1 MNSPNFLR
9 THFLSRSN
17 SIDDLGVFASTLCA
31 MHCAVM
37 PLIIGALPLLGLEVF
52 AAKRTEWFFVV
63 MSVVLGILS
72 LVPSYL
78 RRHRRSWPLILFII
92 GVGLILSARLSFE
105 DTIRAEIPLVV
116 MGALLVAGS
125 HFLNRRLCRS
135 CPVCPADSG

>member
-1 MNSPNFLR
+1 
-9 THFLSRSN
+9 
-17 SIDDLGVFASTLCA
+17 
-31 MHCAVM
+31 M

-52 AAKRTEWFFVV
+52 AAKRTEWLFVV

-105 DTIRAEIPLVV
+105 DTIRAEIPFVV
-116 MGALLVAGS
+116 LGALLVGGS
-125 HFLNRRLCRS
+125 HFLNRLLCRS
-135 CPVCPADSG
+135 CPVCPAICERS